1 MTTSNSP
8 VLWSRAAA
16 DDLARG
22 LLSPLTW
29 SILSGSAERAVRSHY
44 RAWGASVPADARIW
58 RRIEGR
64 AYLNTSALTAA
75 HQVVAGGEAE
85 SASGGWRLF
94 GRKPENRHAEL
105 LRAQLER
112 APAIFAAAERWW
124 EQVNALTWR
133 QATVLQVM
141 EEIEPQAE
149 AVLGVRDYLTTGL
162 GSKRRQ
168 LTRWVAEWQPAAS
181 DTLFD
186 DLFAG
191 LDGREGWAQYRYDL
205 QSLLQTARQQAVA
218 LTWLRSG
225 DASAPAPA
233 GAFGDALASFQAA
246 YSRWA
251 DQPLEVA
258 SPRWAEAPAALYNRL
273 AARLAEPAD
282 PALLSPQAARTRR
295 SSAANALLGR
305 LDAKQQRQFTPVFE
319 QLQQIVDLLPASRA
333 ALVTVIAA
341 ARQWSFGA
349 AQEGLADGR
358 LLAAEDVFLLQLEEL
373 KQLMTGE
380 LNDPAQVQGLVA
392 ERRAEQARWAE
403 QEPPEIVQD

>member
-8 VLWSRAAA
+8 ALWSRAAA

-29 SILSGSAERAVRSHY
+29 SVLSHSAERAVRAHY
-44 RAWGASVPADARIW
+44 RAWGITLPADARIW

-75 HQVVAGGEAE
+75 DQAVAAGEAE
-85 SASGGWRLF
+85 TASGGWRLF

-105 LRAQLER
+105 LRAQLEG
-112 APAIFAAAERWW
+112 APAVFAATARWW
-124 EQVNALTWR
+124 EQVATLTWR

-149 AVLGVRDYLTTGL
+149 AVLAVRDYLTTGL

-168 LTRWVAEWQPAAS
+168 LTRWVAEWQPDAPHA
-181 DTLFD
+181 LFD

-205 QSLLQTARQQAVA
+205 QSLLQAARQNATA
-218 LTWLRSG
+218 ATWLRSG
-225 DASAPAPA
+225 EGNAPA
-233 GAFGDALASFQAA
+233 GAFADALAGFLAA
-246 YSRWA
+246 YGRWA

-258 SPRWAEAPAALYNRL
+258 SPRWAEEPAALYSRL
-273 AARLAEPAD
+273 AARLTEPPD
-282 PALLSPQAARTRR
+282 PALLSPQVAHTRR
-295 SSAANALLGR
+295 AAAAQALTAR

-349 AQEGLADGR
+349 AQEGVADGR
-358 LLAAEDVFLLQLEEL
+358 LLAADDVFLLELEEL

-380 LNDPAQVQGLVA
+380 LYDAAQVQALVA
-392 ERRAEQARWAE
+392 RRRAEQARWAG